1 MKRLVYIVDVELTL
15 FDGNGEEIG
24 YDYESPYYTTLD
36 EMFKAVDMYKR
47 EIGRVWVKY
56 IDGTY
61 SVVRS
66 VEYWDEPLEVDFMD

>member
-15 FDGNGEEIG
+15 FDGNGKEIG

-36 EMFKAVDMYKR
+36 EMFKAVYMYKR